1 MLKSH
6 FFDQNEVQYVISAR
20 TNLEIAWGSKK
31 VTNDDDDDC
40 DYDEDCDCDHYHDDY
55 DYHHHDHHGQ
65 DLDGNICVPPL
76 ARTDDAKVASAN
88 LLQIP
93 YFQP

>member
-1 MLKSH
+1 M
-6 FFDQNEVQYVISAR
+6 QYVISAR
-20 TNLEIAWGSKK
+20 NNLEVAQESEK
-31 VTNDDDDDC
+31 VSDDDNAMMTVIMMKIVIVIIIVMIMIIIIMIKSR
-40 DYDEDCDCDHYHDDY
+40 
-55 DYHHHDHHGQ
+55 